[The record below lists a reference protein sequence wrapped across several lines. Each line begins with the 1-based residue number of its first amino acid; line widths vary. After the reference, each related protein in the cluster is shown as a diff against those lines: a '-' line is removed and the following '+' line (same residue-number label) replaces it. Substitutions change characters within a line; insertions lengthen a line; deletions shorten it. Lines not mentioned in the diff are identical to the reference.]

1 MENGAS
7 LGFSGATKRDGSL
20 FVIECRE
27 GILCSHGNSVF
38 AVGIAK
44 DIGDGSAAP
53 LGVFD
58 ACRLLVSN

>member
-7 LGFSGATKRDGSL
+7 LEFSGATKRHGSL
-20 FVIECRE
+20 FLIECGV
-27 GILCSHGNSVF
+27 GILCSHGNGVF

-44 DIGDGSAAP
+44 GIGDGSAAP

>member
-7 LGFSGATKRDGSL
+7 LGFSGATKRHGSL
-20 FVIECRE
+20 FVIECGV

-44 DIGDGSAAP
+44 GIGDGSAAP
-53 LGVFD
+53 LGVLD
-58 ACRLLVSN
+58 ACRL